1 MKILTQFDQQRYQVR
16 DLRAAWE
23 PKPPVSAKPEPRER
37 RSRKEVERTSSS
49 KVLISMIVVILM
61 VMVDWMGPW

>member
-1 MKILTQFDQQRYQVR
+1 MKILTRFDQQRYQVR

>member
-1 MKILTQFDQQRYQVR
+1 MKILTPFDQQRYQVR

>member
-1 MKILTQFDQQRYQVR
+1 MKILTSFDQQRYQVR

-49 KVLISMIVVILM
+49 KVMIVVILM
-61 VMVDWMGPW
+61 VMVDWMVPW